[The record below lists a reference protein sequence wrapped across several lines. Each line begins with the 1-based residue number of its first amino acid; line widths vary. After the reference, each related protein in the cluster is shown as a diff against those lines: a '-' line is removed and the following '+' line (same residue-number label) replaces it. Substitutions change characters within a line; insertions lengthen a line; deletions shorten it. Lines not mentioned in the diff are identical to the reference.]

1 MKLKLS
7 IATLLIFAMGCDFNP
22 LGDGID
28 LSGPIDLGDW
38 FTEEG
43 TLVYQKEP
51 DLDSSIWV
59 VRAEKIWTGIG
70 RGKHPSISADGS
82 KVAYSGNDRS
92 IHIND
97 LDGKPSR
104 VLPSG
109 YTNQIDWSPDG
120 TMLVYRGSWENENG
134 SRDQGIFIINADG
147 SGRRK
152 ISSNFGFPTWS
163 PNGKIYYSLGRSIYS
178 ISTNGANEVLL
189 KSFDDGTQAMV
200 VSIDASP
207 DGKKLAF
214 VVPEGDRANAYTM
227 DIDGTNLRRL
237 FDDDEDGVVNTHSLC
252 WSPDGEK
259 LAFSFGGILY
269 STPLYDTGMT
279 TLRGELGIGFRGYRP
294 SWGR

>member
-1 MKLKLS
+1 VG
-7 IATLLIFAMGCDFNP
+7 AG
-22 LGDGID
+22 
-28 LSGPIDLGDW
+28 
-38 FTEEG
+38 
-43 TLVYQKEP
+43 Q
-51 DLDSSIWV
+51 
-59 VRAEKIWTGIG
+59 
-70 RGKHPSISADGS
+70 
-82 KVAYSGNDRS
+82 
-92 IHIND
+92 
-97 LDGKPSR
+97 
-104 VLPSG
+104 
-109 YTNQIDWSPDG
+109 
-120 TMLVYRGSWENENG
+120 
-134 SRDQGIFIINADG
+134 
-147 SGRRK
+147 
-152 ISSNFGFPTWS
+152 

-200 VSIDASP
+200 V
-207 DGKKLAF
+207 
-214 VVPEGDRANAYTM
+214 

>member
-1 MKLKLS
+1 MKLKLLVV
-7 IATLLIFAMGCDFNP
+7 TLLTASMGCDSGP
-22 LGDGID
+22 DTID
-28 LSGPIDLGDW
+28 LSGPYDLGDL
-38 FTEEG
+38 FNEEG
-43 TLVYQKEP
+43 ALAYQIEP
-51 DLDSSIWV
+51 DVDSQIWV
-59 VRAEKIWTGIG
+59 VRAERTWTIGPGI
-70 RGKHPSISADGS
+70 HPSVSADGS

-97 LDGKPSR
+97 LDTQPSR

-109 YTNQIDWSPDG
+109 YTNQMDWSPDG
-120 TMLVYRGSWENENG
+120 TMLVYRGSWENEDG

-178 ISTNGANEVLL
+178 ISTNGANEILL
-189 KSFDDGTQAMV
+189 KSFTADTEASV
-200 VSIDASP
+200 LSIDASP
-207 DGKKLAF
+207 DGDSLAF
-214 VVPEGDRANAYTM
+214 IVPEGTRAIAYAM

-252 WSPDGEK
+252 WSPDGDK

-269 STPLYDTGMT
+269 STPLYDAGMT
-279 TLRGELGIGFRGYRP
+279 KLRGEVRPDFRGYRP